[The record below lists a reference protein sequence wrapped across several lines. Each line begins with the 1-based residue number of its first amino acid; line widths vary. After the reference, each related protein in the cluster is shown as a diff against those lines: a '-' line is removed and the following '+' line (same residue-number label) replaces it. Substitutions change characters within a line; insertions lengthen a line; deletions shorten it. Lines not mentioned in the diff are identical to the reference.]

1 VTDSDT
7 RTIPVNG
14 RDVTV
19 RRLVDTQMLLLLREA
34 KQAER
39 DENDGARRITA
50 AARMFDILEYIVVTD
65 EDRDHVLKGIVD
77 GKVELKDLLQG
88 LSAFAEEQKP
98 KVRRGRPPTRRA

>member
-1 VTDSDT
+1 
-7 RTIPVNG
+7 
-14 RDVTV
+14 
-19 RRLVDTQMLLLLREA
+19 MMLLLREA
-34 KQAER
+34 RQVER

-50 AARMFDILEYIVVTD
+50 AARMFDILEYTVVTD
-65 EDRDHVLKGIVD
+65 EDRDFVLQSITD